1 MERIHKHKAFTL
13 VECMVMM
20 LVLIIALVGTLGFR
34 YHSVLNAQHAEDQ
47 LLAARAAQVIS
58 DSWRAQK
65 GDANFDPTQQSFDTH
80 FQIQPNNIMAF
91 EPIGKPGMVMLGYY
105 LVDIE
110 GRQFQALLAFE
121 NAMGVPNAR
130 MLHVSLIWQDSR
142 KVKQQFSLST
152 LSQTNS

>member
-20 LVLIIALVGTLGFR
+20 LVLIISLVGTLGFR

-58 DSWRAQK
+58 DAWRAQK
-65 GDANFDPTQQSFDTH
+65 GDADFDPIQQSFDTH
-80 FQIQPNNIMAF
+80 FEIQPNNLMAF
-91 EPIGKPGMVMLGYY
+91 EVIGEPATVMLGRY

-110 GRQFQALLAFE
+110 GRQFQAVLAYE
-121 NAMGVPNAR
+121 AAMGIPNAR
-130 MLHVSLIWQDSR
+130 MLHVWLTWRDSR
-142 KVKQQFSLST
+142 KVKQQFNLST